1 MKPEWFNLT
10 AMSYDEKK
18 FLLVDDHP
26 LIRSA
31 LITIINDVYPNA
43 VIQELGDGTD
53 IIEKLE
59 VTRYNLI
66 IMDIQM
72 PNCETLW
79 YINYIHINYPAV
91 PVLIYSMTAENIYAL
106 RVLKAGAKGFVSKG
120 ASKEELKKAID
131 LALNGKIYLSE
142 AVAEII
148 SLQTFKKT
156 DTPFATL
163 SPREFQITVLL
174 LAGNTVSG
182 ISKMLDIGNS
192 TVGTHKGKIYQKLN
206 VFDLLGL
213 KKLSDLYQF

>member
-1 MKPEWFNLT
+1 
-10 AMSYDEKK
+10 MSHIPFAEKK

-31 LITIINDVYPNA
+31 LNAIIKEDYTNA
-43 VIQELGDGTD
+43 VIHELANGNDLVETLKATTYD
-53 IIEKLE
+53 
-59 VTRYNLI
+59 LI

-79 YINYIHINYPAV
+79 CINHIHVNYPAV

-106 RVLKAGAKGFVSKG
+106 RVLKAGAKGFVSKE
-120 ASKEELKKAID
+120 ASKEEIKKAID
-131 LALNGKIYLSE
+131 LAINGKIYLSD
-142 AVAEII
+142 AVTEMV

-156 DTPFATL
+156 DTPFTLL

-174 LAGNTVSG
+174 LAGHTVSG

-192 TVGTHKGKIYQKLN
+192 TVGTHKGKIYQKLQ
-206 VFDLLGL
+206 VADLLSL
-213 KKLSDLYQF
+213 KKLSDIYLF